1 MFAADC
7 FASGSQVVPG
17 SPLRVI
23 GYTWQQDLR
32 YGYRQAHRARRSRDA
47 VELDVVTQISE
58 REFYVTGTVTV
69 RWP

>member
-1 MFAADC
+1 
-7 FASGSQVVPG
+7 
-17 SPLRVI
+17 VI